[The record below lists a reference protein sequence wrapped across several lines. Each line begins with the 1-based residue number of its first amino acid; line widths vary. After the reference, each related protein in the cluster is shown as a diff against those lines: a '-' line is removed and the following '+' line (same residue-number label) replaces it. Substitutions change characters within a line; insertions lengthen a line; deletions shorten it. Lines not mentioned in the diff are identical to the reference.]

1 MLCVSVIYVQ
11 FPDAQYYIYLH
22 FTTKTT
28 QMYQMEVHRPYIEHL
43 VFVLTSFQQKKHFH
57 GNRNAARVFRWHFF
71 LHAYDVGNPKV
82 LFPRNCVH
90 HKLLQFGCHA
100 NHIHTKTPRISREIS
115 NIPRTEHTPDPKL
128 PVYGLEIPSHL
139 CILGYLGYVLVR
151 GLFWNFVT

>member
-1 MLCVSVIYVQ
+1 MRCFNIPSAKKNTFSWKQERCKSFSV
-11 FPDAQYYIYLH
+11 
-22 FTTKTT
+22 T
-28 QMYQMEVHRPYIEHL
+28 L
-43 VFVLTSFQQKKHFH
+43 V
-57 GNRNAARVFRWHFF
+57 

-115 NIPRTEHTPDPKL
+115 NIPRTEHTPDPQL
-128 PVYGLEIPSHL
+128 PVCGLEIPSHL

-151 GLFWNFVT
+151 GLFWNFVRSSLFPLFSLIL